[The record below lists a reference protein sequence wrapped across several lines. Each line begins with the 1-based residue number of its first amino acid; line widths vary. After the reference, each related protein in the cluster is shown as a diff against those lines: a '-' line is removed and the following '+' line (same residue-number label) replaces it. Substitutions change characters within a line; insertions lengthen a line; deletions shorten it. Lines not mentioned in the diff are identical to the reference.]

1 MPLASKIII
10 IKDQNC
16 MLAGYVVFTDW
27 DTHTFART
35 QDNTVTLL
43 IAIIN
48 HNPFIKAADLSGKKK
63 TTDNRR
69 WKQSFGNEIRLI

>member
-1 MPLASKIII
+1 
-10 IKDQNC
+10 

-27 DTHTFART
+27 DTHTYART

-63 TTDNRR
+63 NNRQQEMETEL
-69 WKQSFGNEIRLI
+69 W

>member
-1 MPLASKIII
+1 
-10 IKDQNC
+10 

-63 TTDNRR
+63 NNRQQEMETEL
-69 WKQSFGNEIRLI
+69 W

>member
-1 MPLASKIII
+1 MCVPSAKRTSLGSGINI

-16 MLAGYVVFTDW
+16 MLAGYAVFTDP

-48 HNPFIKAADLSGKKK
+48 HSPFIRAADLSEKSQQ
-63 TTDNRR
+63 N
-69 WKQSFGNEIRLI
+69 

>member
-1 MPLASKIII
+1 MPLASRINI

-63 TTDNRR
+63 KQQTTGDGNRALVMR
-69 WKQSFGNEIRLI
+69 SG